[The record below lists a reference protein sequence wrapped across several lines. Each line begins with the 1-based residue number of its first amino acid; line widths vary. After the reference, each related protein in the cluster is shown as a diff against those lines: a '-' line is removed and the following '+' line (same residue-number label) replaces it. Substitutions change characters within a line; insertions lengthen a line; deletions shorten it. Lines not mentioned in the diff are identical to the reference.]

1 MGYCDVINR
10 RSLAT
15 GACIHSW
22 EGVHWWKRQNQMAPV
37 IVSKRGF
44 LALVLWVL
52 KGRNGCRV
60 IIRIET
66 GHSNLVSCFGS
77 RIRALARYFTSAFAS
92 VKYLSQR
99 PHHRA
104 KTWHKIWMTGLNP
117 TIITLQC
124 DILAL
129 VWLFV
134 PANVTFWTC
143 HCDFSALRLFPAS
156 GTLPRELK
164 KKNIEME

>member
-1 MGYCDVINR
+1 
-10 RSLAT
+10 
-15 GACIHSW
+15 
-22 EGVHWWKRQNQMAPV
+22 MAPA

-52 KGRNGCRV
+52 KGRTGYRV

-66 GHSNLVSCFGS
+66 GHSNLVSCFGP

-104 KTWHKIWMTGLNP
+104 KTWHKIWMTGPNP
-117 TIITLQC
+117 TSKLLAYVSEHLTFTWKWIRFKVYKRVCVILIIEIGFMIATDTRKQQKPRYIFYFQYF
-124 DILAL
+124 DG
-129 VWLFV
+129 
-134 PANVTFWTC
+134 
-143 HCDFSALRLFPAS
+143 LRGES
-156 GTLPRELK
+156 T
-164 KKNIEME
+164 